1 MSKDILRFTLSLL
14 VLTGIL
20 FGAHLYILYQLEI
33 KDFIIP
39 VWQIYIFNAIVT
51 LLVYAVLRY
60 KEEKGSTKS
69 LQTFLVLTF
78 FKIALAIVF
87 LLPLFLEKSADMQT
101 DVFNFFIPYF
111 LFLTFEIFSINKLLQ
126 KR

>member
-14 VLTGIL
+14 VLTGVL
-20 FGAHLYILYQLEI
+20 FSTHLYILYQLEI

>member
-14 VLTGIL
+14 VLTGVL
-20 FGAHLYILYQLEI
+20 FGVHLYILHQLEI